1 MAGRIPKQKCRQ
13 GEEKK
18 TARKCR
24 RRLCVLMPSRVSVVS
39 RLGGALCEYSPA
51 VAATTTTTHTHV
63 TIKPI
68 PSFTAF
74 ALFFSLCLATR
85 TQTQPHKRTHLEGH
99 VSRLPSRML
108 EGDDG
113 FGRRLVGRQFEIDL
127 ALRSDLHKGRRHDSF
142 VLLSVCLSVRVYSYP
157 SDTLIQD
164 LTMRGEVCGYV

>member
-68 PSFTAF
+68 PSFIAS
-74 ALFFSLCLATR
+74 ALFFSRNAHRHTHR
-85 TQTQPHKRTHLEGH
+85 GTRTHLERH